1 MGSLLRI
8 RTAFCLALLFV
19 TLGAGAGP
27 VVRDRKAA
35 RQAFGKASEYLKQ
48 LHAVPLQERSARQYD
63 RAIYLFRRV
72 VDHDP
77 SYGACDDAL
86 YQAARLYDE
95 KAQRFARQGDRKK
108 AIHYYRFVARE
119 YPLTKHRQAALKR
132 ADYLESNPPA
142 SAKASPKAASKSVSA
157 KAARGNPKATA
168 SQPATVDKIRYWSGP
183 SYTRVVVD
191 LDREVEFE
199 KVTLHNPYRVYM
211 DLLNSRLRPGV
222 PETHAVNDVLIKNVR
237 VAPNR
242 PGVIR
247 VVLNFAQAGESTV
260 FPLYDPFRIVID
272 TRSPNEKGASQ
283 KAGKTAS
290 AEISL
295 DEGSAAATAP
305 SPPAPDMDGNYTL
318 TRTLGLKVGRVA
330 LDPGHGGHDHG
341 AVGPGG
347 LREKDL
353 VLDVARQLKKLLE
366 ERLQTE
372 VVLTRTSD
380 RFIPLEE
387 RTAIANQKG
396 ADLFISIHANSSRS
410 RRASGIE
417 TFYLNFAT
425 TTHERE
431 VASRENATSQRTIGQ
446 LEDILRQIAKGDY
459 NEESRS
465 LAHVVQQNL
474 RQGLSPH
481 RKFRDRGVKR
491 APFIVL
497 IGSNMPA
504 ILTEIG
510 FVSNPDEEGFLHRK
524 KSRGQVAEALFQGIE
539 DYFRSLGSAPSESAS
554 DENSR

>member
-1 MGSLLRI
+1 MGSLARLQI
-8 RTAFCLALLFV
+8 VSFIALFLV
-19 TLGAGAGP
+19 AAAAGAEAVG
-27 VVRDRKAA
+27 RDREAA
-35 RQAFGKASEYLKQ
+35 RKAFGQASKYLKQ
-48 LHAVPLQERSARQYD
+48 LQSVPLQERSARKYD
-63 RAIYLFRRV
+63 RAIFLFRLV

-86 YQAARLYDE
+86 YQVARLYDE
-95 KAQRFARQGDRKK
+95 RAQRFGRQGDRKK

-132 ADYLESNPPA
+132 ADHLESPPPTA
-142 SAKASPKAASKSVSA
+142 EKASKKEAKQARPEAASEH
-157 KAARGNPKATA
+157 PKATA
-168 SQPATVDKIRYWSGP
+168 DQPATVDKIRYWSGP

-191 LDREVEFE
+191 LDREVDFE
-199 KVTLHNPYRVYM
+199 KVTLSNPYRVYM
-211 DLLNSRLRPGV
+211 DLLNTRLRPGV

-242 PGVIR
+242 PGVVR
-247 VVLNFAQAGESTV
+247 VVLDFAQAGESTV
-260 FPLYDPFRIVID
+260 FPLYGPFRIVID
-272 TRSPNEKGASQ
+272 TRSPGKDGIPQ
-283 KAGKTAS
+283 KDVRTAS

-295 DEGSAAATAP
+295 EEGAAAAP
-305 SPPAPDMDGNYTL
+305 TPATPDAEGNYTL

-330 LDPGHGGHDHG
+330 LDPGHGGHDLG
-341 AVGPGG
+341 AVGPSG
-347 LREKDL
+347 LLEKDL

-366 ERLQTE
+366 ERLQIE
-372 VVLTRTSD
+372 VILTRTSD

-410 RRASGIE
+410 KRASGLE

-425 TTHERE
+425 TKHERE
-431 VASRENATSQRTIGQ
+431 VASRENATSQRTFRQ

-474 RQGLSPH
+474 HQSLSPH

-510 FVSNPDEEGFLHRK
+510 FVSNPDEEGFLRRQ
-524 KSRGQVAEALFQGIE
+524 KSRDQVAEALFRGIE
-539 DYFRSLGSAPSESAS
+539 QYFRTLGSAPSESAS
-554 DENSR
+554 GKSNP